1 MRTFTV
7 YGAPVGKERARVI
20 SGRAYTPSRTKAYE
34 QWVQLA
40 AREANIPLLQGPVQM
55 TLVWA
60 KQVPASWSKKHKTES
75 LDKVYA
81 TGTPDLDNV
90 IKAVSDALN
99 GIAYIDDSQVAVISA
114 SRIFVEQPSHVV
126 IDISPLSNWG
136 NPVATNVVPWRA
148 NV

>member
-1 MRTFTV
+1 
-7 YGAPVGKERARVI
+7 
-20 SGRAYTPSRTKAYE
+20 
-34 QWVQLA
+34 
-40 AREANIPLLQGPVQM
+40 M

-136 NPVATNVVPWRA
+136 HPVATNVVPWRA
-148 NV
+148 NA